1 MMSTLAEPG
10 FLIDLATA
18 GDYADEM
25 LAATSELPGLVFG
38 SLIAYLPSTL
48 EATLADCLE
57 VAQIVMQRP
66 EVRNPKLENYVR
78 ALEGS
83 PSGRP
88 SGRPAGFAHDRLSR
102 GAATVSPAAVPA
114 NDVECL
120 VQGHPPLGGQ
130 HACREMQRV
139 AP

>member
-1 MMSTLAEPG
+1 
-10 FLIDLATA
+10 
-18 GDYADEM
+18 M
-25 LAATSELPGLVFG
+25 LAATSELPGLFFG
-38 SLIAYLPSTL
+38 SLIAYLLSTL
-48 EATLADCLE
+48 EATLADSLE

-66 EVRNPKLENYVR
+66 KVRNPKPENYVR

-83 PSGRP
+83 PP
-88 SGRPAGFAHDRLSR
+88 GRPAGFAHDRLSR
-102 GAATVSPAAVPA
+102 GAATVSLAAVPA
-114 NDVECL
+114 NGVECL